1 MINPLKHHICT
12 RQNAGRM
19 VIGLTALSVTL
30 FFYSIVTGDAVVGF
44 LSDDAIYLILA
55 EIYSPWN
62 TVSSPVHEFIQRSSR
77 FPPLYPLLLG
87 LFGVDTDSPP
97 LAAYITISFLL
108 MALLIIGIW
117 LRTETRSVSL
127 AVAVPL
133 FIAFLPSTL
142 ILSQELWSEFLF
154 MCFLYGTFAV
164 LSARQ
169 KTPSHWMLAALM
181 VGLASMTR
189 SIGVTVIAAFALSL
203 VWHRPKRFL
212 WYVLISATP
221 FLYWQVHEALMR
233 DMIQSYWV
241 DPISHFE
248 QASLSALTE
257 FFMNQ
262 AVVTWQ
268 AWCWLFSVLDAPLL
282 PNNIKIAVLLLLLL
296 LALTG
301 FVARLKRGNTD
312 ALCLCFYLPTIFIWP
327 HPGVHYM
334 GRFLYPLLPLFIFYG
349 WLGLTS
355 IVAQRRAARFG
366 FAMIILLVA
375 AIAYPSTGQ
384 FINRAYADTDIELRP
399 YRRSREWLLAPSLES
414 ALEYAEK
421 TRAFFA
427 VLARLPQHIPKYE
440 CVYAVP
446 HLIVTL
452 HSLRMTV
459 KLPSP
464 PITRDELIGAT
475 RVCRFILAIGIERQI
490 HHSSSVSFYPPFYP
504 LEYFQNSNDYAIMPF
519 YTYSMADQEPLIYLI
534 ERKSR

>member
-1 MINPLKHHICT
+1 M
-12 RQNAGRM
+12 
-19 VIGLTALSVTL
+19 IGLTALAVTL

-117 LRTETRSVSL
+117 LRMEARSL
-127 AVAVPL
+127 LPAVAVPL

-154 MCFLYGTFAV
+154 MCFLYGTFAA

-212 WYVLISATP
+212 WYALISATP
-221 FLYWQVHEALMR
+221 FLYWQGHEALMR
-233 DMIQSYWV
+233 DNIQSYWI
-241 DPISHFE
+241 DLIEHFGP
-248 QASLSALTE
+248 ASIGILSDFLI
-257 FFMNQ
+257 NQ

-268 AWCWLFSVLDAPLL
+268 AWCWLFSVLEAALL
-282 PNNIKIAVLLLLLL
+282 PDNIKIAVLLLLLL

-301 FVARLKRGNTD
+301 FFSRLKRGKMD
-312 ALCLCFYLPTIFIWP
+312 AFCLCFYLPTVFIWP
-327 HPGVHYM
+327 HPGLYFM
-334 GRFLYPLLPLFIFYG
+334 GRFLYPLLPLFLFYIC
-349 WLGLTS
+349 LGTANV
-355 IVAQRRAARFG
+355 VAQQRLARAGLAIL
-366 FAMIILLVA
+366 ALLVA
-375 AIAYPSTGQ
+375 AIAYPSTSQ
-384 FINRAYADTDIELRP
+384 FINRAYTDTAIDLRP
-399 YRRSREWLLAPSLES
+399 YRRSREWLRASSLET
-414 ALEYAEK
+414 ALRHARQNRALSLTLAEL
-421 TRAFFA
+421 TRH
-427 VLARLPQHIPKYE
+427 VPENE
-440 CVYAVP
+440 CLYAVQTP
-446 HLIVTL
+446 IVMLYSSRITAI
-452 HSLRMTV
+452 
-459 KLPSP
+459 LPKP
-464 PITRDELIGAT
+464 PVTPVELISAT
-475 RVCRFILAIGIERQI
+475 RECRFILAMNAEVPIGNVPR
-490 HHSSSVSFYPPFYP
+490 FYPI
-504 LEYFQNSNDYAIMPF
+504 EHFQNNNDYTIMAF
-519 YTYSMADQEPLIYLI
+519 YYSPADQEPLMYLI
-534 ERKSR
+534 ERKVR